1 MISYTVYKDKFK
13 IRRSNAVSMAIYFVT
28 KSQITDLDTFI
39 SKHQRR
45 QYLDTPYFLQ
55 L

>member
-1 MISYTVYKDKFK
+1 
-13 IRRSNAVSMAIYFVT
+13 MAIYFVT
-28 KSQITDLDTFI
+28 KSQITDLDIFI
-39 SKHQRR
+39 SKYQRR